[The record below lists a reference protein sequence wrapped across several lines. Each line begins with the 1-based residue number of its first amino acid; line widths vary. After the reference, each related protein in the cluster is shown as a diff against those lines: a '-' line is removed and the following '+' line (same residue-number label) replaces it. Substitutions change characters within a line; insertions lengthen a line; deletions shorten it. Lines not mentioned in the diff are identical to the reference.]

1 MWSRIVP
8 GAPVPAYGKSQQCL
22 HSSIVFDCIE
32 AYAPGFKVSVIGR
45 DILTPPDLER
55 IFGLPG
61 GVGASGLGS
70 EQRSCASWGGDTVH
84 TCTFSLQNIFHG
96 GMSLDQLYFTRPAP
110 SYSTYQSPVPGLYL
124 CGSGAH
130 PGKQG

>member
-84 TCTFSLQNIFHG
+84 TWALFAEHLSWRDVSGPALLHPTSTIL
-96 GMSLDQLYFTRPAP
+96 LDLPV
-110 SYSTYQSPVPGLYL
+110 SSPRLIPVRERSP
-124 CGSGAH
+124 
-130 PGKQG
+130 PW

>member
-1 MWSRIVP
+1 M
-8 GAPVPAYGKSQQCL
+8 
-22 HSSIVFDCIE
+22 FDCIE
-32 AYAPGFKVSVIGR
+32 AYAPGFKASVIGR

-70 EQRSCASWGGDTVH
+70 EHRSCGEETLRIHGL
-84 TCTFSLQNIFHG
+84 SLQNIFHG

-110 SYSTYQSPVPGLYL
+110 SYSAYQSPVPGLYL

>member
-61 GVGASGLGS
+61 GVGSSGLGS
-70 EQRSCASWGGDTVH
+70 EQRSCASWGGDTAH
-84 TCTFSLQNIFHG
+84 TWALFAEHLSWR
-96 GMSLDQLYFTRPAP
+96 D
-110 SYSTYQSPVPGLYL
+110 VPGPALL
-124 CGSGAH
+124 H
-130 PGKQG
+130 PTSTILLDLPVSSPRLIPVRERSPPW

>member
-1 MWSRIVP
+1 MGWVP
-8 GAPVPAYGKSQQCL
+8 VGWALSNIPVPAGEGTLYT
-22 HSSIVFDCIE
+22 H
-32 AYAPGFKVSVIGR
+32 
-45 DILTPPDLER
+45 
-55 IFGLPG
+55 GL
-61 GVGASGLGS
+61 
-70 EQRSCASWGGDTVH
+70 
-84 TCTFSLQNIFHG
+84 SLQNIFHG